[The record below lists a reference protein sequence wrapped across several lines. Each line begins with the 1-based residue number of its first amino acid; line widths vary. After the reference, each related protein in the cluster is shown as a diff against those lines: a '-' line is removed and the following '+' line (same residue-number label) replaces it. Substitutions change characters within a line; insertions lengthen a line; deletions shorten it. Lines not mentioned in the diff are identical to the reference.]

1 MGRKPDLTGRN
12 FGGWQVVARDPRYP
26 NKYTVRH
33 TCGHER
39 HSNHAL
45 LTAPTTPECAHCKF
59 RAAVTGIGG
68 KMRKRRMDQGL
79 TLDKVAVHLGV
90 TQQRVAQMENS
101 PDRWWSPKRRKRIIT
116 ALEEL
121 R

>member
-1 MGRKPDLTGRN
+1 
-12 FGGWQVVARDPRYP
+12 
-26 NKYTVRH
+26 
-33 TCGHER
+33 
-39 HSNHAL
+39 
-45 LTAPTTPECAHCKF
+45 
-59 RAAVTGIGG
+59 
-68 KMRKRRMDQGL
+68 
-79 TLDKVAVHLGV
+79 LDKVAVHLGV